1 MRGKGIM
8 RNKKFWL
15 LVIVTMLLVMTMT
28 FLFVAC
34 NNDKPVP
41 PESNPGGDPGDED
54 EWEEGGDTVTSD
66 LSAMDMFSMIGKGV
80 KVPDQVFHINAYV
93 DVQHKTDIF
102 RLDFFLTMKSDKEN
116 QLKLEVKK
124 LGSKSIAAAAA
135 KQNANNN
142 ISGETQASVDLT
154 PNVFNYNVG
163 LADGQADEIVFGF
176 YAINAD
182 AFLNVGAGKPI
193 LKLEDFNMNYTIEIL
208 KKAISLVGG
217 SLDGLLSQGTVANII
232 GLVMGMICPEK
243 AAPVVDEAAQTVSY
257 DLKIDVN
264 NFLNSLNSL
273 LSAFDVNGLLAG
285 LGVSLGFDI
294 GQLINH
300 IVGIVPKIDMSLKTT
315 FDNNDKSLQKIEMV
329 VKNNDATQGEIGANL
344 LTLSMGLNISDTAEE
359 IEIPEIVN
367 YVPFSFTNIRF
378 DIDLLL
384 NTSDKIDVGQL
395 INSLAMKTILPDKLL
410 MTEIKTG
417 LRLSVNLDL
426 DLNYDKST
434 IDNNLIALEIYLLNK
449 DLSAEADPAV
459 GLYYKDSKAYLNLGN
474 LVPNYYKG
482 KNIEIDIN
490 LDEIIQT
497 LVTKIVTAIDSGL
510 GTDGSKY
517 FGGGVLA
524 NSNNVAAIQDL
535 FTKSLNQNEATNLIL
550 GGTPTFEPQKDANGN
565 VIYNNGFPVYKIQN
579 DTTPVFSIGV
589 QNFFNGLFDIMLS
602 KQNQDFITMDDKTI
616 KIKFNNAFLS
626 AIQGMIGMT
635 IPFTLPDAI
644 KDIELRVNFEKGK
657 PLDSIVATAELGTGT
672 STLSGKLKIHN
683 LGIGYEDADLEKRVE
698 DAIKSVESTGHTS
711 SIRALLDT
719 ILGGTHIQAG
729 LSVEIKKGKY
739 NLATL
744 LAHLGMPFL
753 LKEDGSYEEV
763 MWEVTHDFK
772 ADLQL
777 VVQLALD
784 KNNSSSSQIVVEIKT
799 GAAGIAFGETEK
811 ILVAPNSTLIGLYY
825 YNNNIYIDASG
836 VKILGISLPKL
847 VINNLNLTAIL
858 NGFFG
863 SIDIN
868 LSQTVNDLL
877 SKIGLVTKQDMS
889 GSEELNGGGDVQTNA
904 LSNVFGNQSMVD
916 SGLFVRADGSPV
928 TAADSLADVKLSELG
943 EILLAVSS
951 SSITASLSFGAV
963 KTLLN
968 SVGVDLSAIDKLE
981 LPVGAEL
988 SLSRNDGFTFK
999 LEGDI
1004 CKSYNETTKQWGFNN
1019 GLAMKLE
1026 IGTANNPISIGSLA
1040 KPGGGSYAYN
1050 MQDVIGNFNQYEKDL
1065 VQAIVNTVGKSQL
1078 DASIKVSSQNVKYDL
1093 QGIINRFMAAQ
1104 GSSFPIPITLEF
1116 DEGEIELIIAL
1127 KLGLDLNNA
1136 YNTKVDL
1143 KISYIPNGATQEKT
1157 LLRFTLL
1164 NGSVIADLRGLGL
1177 IQFEMVNSPITD
1189 LIVKVFGDLVN
1200 DIGSLNLSELITDLV
1215 GEQTLKDL
1223 IDDSPSLS
1231 GSGDG
1236 GYIEIGEN
1244 PISGGDMGNIFDGID
1259 TKYQDIIKALLT
1271 GMSNRNDVIAFKF
1284 GADTLDKI
1292 FSSLLGSSLGLHL
1305 EASADADLINGEV
1318 NVGLTFDH
1326 GAIDAALKL
1335 KFSTYQ
1341 GEWSPDIDRASIPDW
1356 NASSGEQ
1363 FAKDLL
1369 NNLDVNLVMDWK
1381 SSTSATIYHHNGP
1394 QYTRLTFE
1402 KLKSDRVLTNTKS
1415 NPVAKRGTFLI
1426 TLGFNNKANY
1436 NNNNQGSFNPLVYIM
1451 LDPLASVNNARILL
1465 VKGHLVVINVVDI
1478 GNFVDIF
1485 ISLDLVGMLSD
1496 LFQGLFDQL
1505 NTAVV
1510 DTPQAA
1516 SSGGGII
1523 INKLAEEITTAAS
1536 PNGEMADRI
1545 YPKTFDEIFSN
1556 LDVISLLTRKIINAD
1571 GVVVENKGIEAKIST
1586 DGTLTARLNF
1596 NPYLLNKLIDDM
1608 MFLVFGPGTV
1618 IDIRTVEMIPGTQT
1632 FEGNYIAWIKW
1643 SRISQNAFYNSL
1655 AGALRA
1661 GNWIDSGAHKGLLVD
1676 LIWNGLGI
1684 HVNVGGLVGGLVGDI
1699 QKMIMK
1705 LLPLSVFSDAYV
1717 DLTVADGT
1725 IAKVAIALED
1735 RFDNYEGGRYL
1746 PDTIHIDNDAR
1757 NKMLGGLGQ
1766 DQVLGG
1772 DGVYNYNVANNNRGK
1787 LAPLS
1792 KHRGGG
1798 RSDQTGAWGEY
1809 FNDGRRQFLD
1819 REEYPNYDNAPFAI
1833 GTYITISNL
1842 SDSVGWD
1849 VNNNTANGV
1858 VIWDVPSKIT
1868 YDPYQ
1873 YLSKAQGL
1881 QATIES
1887 SIIGKQPSYLNG
1899 YNFQLQRA
1907 SFITATNL
1915 KMVSFTP
1922 LNGTAQILSGTYSQS
1937 QISTS
1942 GGIVSPGTYQMR
1954 LDVKF
1959 AGQDKTY
1966 SKTIEFVVLN
1976 KPNPVSQRET
1986 IKNSAGNTVTV
1997 DTIFETIEMHA
2008 YDNEPISFGLRV
2020 SDGKG
2025 GYTVR
2030 RIPADKTMMSP
2041 DSGYSFAPTTFK
2053 EHYSVNTISL
2063 PDGTKGKVVIHYL
2076 DSTIASG
2083 ITGRSNEIDVH
2094 TEYMWI
2100 EKKDKYDPHNPQ
2112 NKTTEEYVK
2121 ELVGENDGNL
2131 YFRYDDGGT
2140 GYAIGTWDERGKKV
2154 LQDEIIKRIA
2164 MSKNPAQQLQLLNGF
2179 SCNIGVSVGTG
2190 GLKQTVDINIVI
2202 LPKIVESVVIG
2213 GNDYIEVDAYQYYL
2227 YTIYSERFAE
2237 WKKKDKEYAALTAKL
2252 NGYETAKVAN
2262 ETRIA
2267 KIKNDLMMNDS
2278 FINAGGNPIIS
2289 AEQVTILEKELRD
2302 LENELERVLRYI
2314 SNTIREQ
2321 ETYIEGHEQGKQ
2333 LRDLVN
2339 EYNPYPSEV
2348 LVYFYQKIG
2357 GKDYRYSETV
2367 HVDWGTPSQEE
2378 LSKYDWRSDLTF
2390 QKKLSLD
2397 ASQYPNASVAW
2408 SQDVSVR
2415 VTNNQLTGLY
2425 FDEAMTQKVWTINP
2439 FSFTNNVENKVNN
2452 YPSEAYARFVNGS
2465 VYKLPIAWK
2474 KDIFDYMPSYELDTI
2489 QTEIC
2494 IGYDETKYKYGV
2506 GFEGNNPAAIPGL
2519 GGALQQYNVKVVVE
2533 QKVAM
2538 GIDVDGSELNPNT
2551 KFVIDP
2557 IKYHFNSG
2565 EQGLYKAFPKEV
2577 KVRYMDGSEEM
2588 LNAQWEGFN
2597 SQDIV
2602 LGGKKNLVATCKLTS
2617 DVSFDINV
2625 EVMDKS
2631 SFALTTNQYSLEV
2644 VDLDTDIVNN
2654 HRDLTYTQA
2663 MDKVA
2668 ELSDNHVYKLYPQIG
2683 IDALDFVVINGV
2695 RTYAAFGE
2703 QMNFTS
2709 FDGKYDIV
2717 ITYSEREE
2725 VRTKNI
2731 SVSSQAEHDAVKS
2744 EHDALYNGDNN
2755 YTFTA
2760 TKVMTEYVLDSTWD
2774 LSKLNYTPGYSIAK
2788 LVLKSADATEYDKAI
2803 DVIVKVESSTFVR
2816 IGEDG
2821 SVLYLNGGGNGW
2833 SDYTSHTSNYNVTVR
2848 NSAGALVNKV
2858 FEGRIDLSAFGRAN
2872 YTMILEDENNYG
2884 GRRNYIP
2891 LLFRANGDPVTF
2903 AGGKVKIYEDNGIL
2917 YYINSDPADKTKV
2930 PVTNVYTRSAT
2941 EDYTS
2946 LTQVNDGGAATLANT
2961 ARSMKITL
2969 LYGTAL
2975 SFEVDIKVHVYQYLA
2990 NN

>member
-15 LVIVTMLLVMTMT
+15 LVVITMLLVITMT

-34 NNDKPVP
+34 NNNKPENP
-41 PESNPGGDPGDED
+41 TPNPGGDPGEED
-54 EWEEGGDTVTSD
+54 EWEEGGDNVTSD

-93 DVQHKTDIF
+93 DIQHKTDIF

-163 LADGQADEIVFGF
+163 LADSQADEIVFGF

-243 AAPVVDEAAQTVSY
+243 AVPVVDEVAQTVSY

-294 GQLINH
+294 GQLVNH

-395 INSLAMKTILPDKLL
+395 INSLAMKTILPENLL
-410 MTEIKTG
+410 MAEIKTG

-434 IDNNLIALEIYLLNK
+434 IDNNLIALEIYLLNPE
-449 DLSAEADPAV
+449 LTAEADPAV

-579 DTTPVFSIGV
+579 NTTPVFSIGV

-602 KQNQDFITMDDKTI
+602 KQNQDFITMDDNTI

-644 KDIELRVNFEKGK
+644 KDIELKVNFEKGK
-657 PLDSIVATAELGTGT
+657 PLDSIVATAKLGTGT
-672 STLSGKLKIHN
+672 STLSGDLKIHN

-698 DAIKSVESTGHTS
+698 DAIKSAESTGHTS
-711 SIRALLDT
+711 SVRALLDT

-753 LKEDGSYEEV
+753 LKDDNTYEEV

-784 KNNSSSSQIVVEIKT
+784 KNNSASSQMVVEIKT
-799 GAAGIAFGETEK
+799 GAAGIAFGGNHK
-811 ILVAPNSTLIGLYY
+811 ILVAPNTTLIGLYY

-836 VKILGISLPKL
+836 IKILGISLPKL

-858 NGFFG
+858 NGFLG
-863 SIDIN
+863 SLDIN

-889 GSEELNGGGDVQTNA
+889 GNEELNGGGDVQTNA
-904 LSNVFGNQSMVD
+904 LSNDFGNQSIVD

-928 TAADSLADVKLSELG
+928 TAADSLADVKLSQLG
-943 EILLAVSS
+943 EIFLAVSS
-951 SSITASLSFGAV
+951 SSITASLSFGAI
-963 KTLLN
+963 KTLLTG
-968 SVGVDLSAIDKLE
+968 VGVDLSAIDGLE

-988 SLSRNDGFTFK
+988 SLSRNDGFTFR

-1004 CKSYNETTKQWGFNN
+1004 CKSYNENGQLVFNN
-1019 GLAMKLE
+1019 GLALKLE
-1026 IGTANNPISIGSLA
+1026 IGTPGNPISIGSLA
-1040 KPGGGSYAYN
+1040 KPDGSGSYSYN
-1050 MQDVIGNFNQYEKDL
+1050 MQSIIGNFNQYEKDL

-1143 KISYIPNGATQEKT
+1143 KISYIPNGSTQEKT
-1157 LLRFTLL
+1157 LLRFALL

-1236 GYIEIGEN
+1236 GYIEIGET

-1284 GADTLDKI
+1284 GADALDKV

-1305 EASADADLINGEV
+1305 EASAEADLINGEV
-1318 NVGLTFDH
+1318 NVGLKFDH

-1335 KFSTYQ
+1335 KFSTYT

-1356 NASSGEQ
+1356 DASSGEQ

-1381 SSTSATIYHHNGP
+1381 SSTSATIYHHHGP

-1465 VKGHLVVINVVDI
+1465 VKGHLVVINIVDI
-1478 GNFVDIF
+1478 GNFIDIF

-1523 INKLAEEITTAAS
+1523 INKLAEEITAAAE
-1536 PNGEMADRI
+1536 PNGEMADRT

-1586 DGTLTARLNF
+1586 DGTLTARVNF

-1618 IDIRTVEMIPGTQT
+1618 IDIRTVEMIPGTRT
-1632 FEGNYIAWIKW
+1632 FEGNYMAWIKW

-1661 GNWIDSGAHKGLLVD
+1661 GNWIDAGAHKGLLID
-1676 LIWNGLGI
+1676 LIWNGLGV
-1684 HVNVGGLVGGLVGDI
+1684 HVNVGGLIGGLVGDI

-1735 RFDNYEGGRYL
+1735 RFDNYDSSGRYL

-1757 NKMLGGLGQ
+1757 NKMLAGLGQ
-1766 DQVLGG
+1766 DQVLSG
-1772 DGVYNYNVANNNRGK
+1772 DGVYNYNVTNNNRGK
-1787 LAPLS
+1787 IAPFS
-1792 KHRGGG
+1792 KHRGGS
-1798 RSDQTGAWGEY
+1798 RTDQTGAWGEY
-1809 FNDGRRQFLD
+1809 FNDGRRQHLD
-1819 REEYPNYDNAPFAI
+1819 QEEYPNYDGAPFAI

-1873 YLSKAQGL
+1873 YLNKEQGL
-1881 QATIES
+1881 KATIDS
-1887 SIIGKQPSYLNG
+1887 SVIGKQPSYLNG

-1907 SFITATNL
+1907 SFITAANL

-1922 LNGTAQILSGTYSQS
+1922 LNGAAQTISGTYSPDK
-1937 QISTS
+1937 IAES
-1942 GGIVSPGTYQMR
+1942 GGSVTPGTYKIR
-1954 LDVKF
+1954 LDVTF
-1959 AGQDKTY
+1959 AGQSTRY
-1966 SKTIEFVVLN
+1966 SKEIDFVVLN
-1976 KPNPVSQRET
+1976 KPATVTQQET
-1986 IKNSAGNTVTV
+1986 IKNSTGQQVTV
-1997 DTIFETIEMHA
+1997 DTIFETIEIHA

-2020 SDGKG
+2020 SNGQG

-2030 RIPADKTMMSP
+2030 RIPADKTRLAP
-2041 DSGYSFAPTTFK
+2041 DPGYSFAPTTFR
-2053 EHYSVNTISL
+2053 EHYSVNTITL
-2063 PDGTKGKVVIHYL
+2063 PDGTRGKIVIHYL

-2100 EKKDKYDPHNPQ
+2100 KQKDKYDPHNPQ

-2140 GYAIGTWDERGKKV
+2140 GYAIGTWDVQGKRT
-2154 LQDEIIKRIA
+2154 LQTEITRRIA
-2164 MSKNPAQQLQLLNGF
+2164 LFESADPARQLELLNGF
-2179 SCNIGVSVGTG
+2179 SCDIGVSVGTG
-2190 GLKQTVDINIVI
+2190 GLKQSVNINIVI
-2202 LPKIVESVVIG
+2202 LPKLVESVVIG

-2227 YTIYSERFAE
+2227 YTIYSERLAE
-2237 WKKKDKEYAALTAKL
+2237 WKREDKDYAALTVKL
-2252 NGYETAKVAN
+2252 NGYEQAKTDL
-2262 ETRIA
+2262 ET
-2267 KIKNDLMMNDS
+2267 KIEPLKNALVLDDMT
-2278 FINAGGNPIIS
+2278 GNLLPENR
-2289 AEQVTILEKELRD
+2289 AEVEKKLRD
-2302 LENELERVLRYI
+2302 FENELERVLRYI

-2348 LVYFYQKIG
+2348 LVYFYQKIS

-2367 HVDWGTPSQEE
+2367 HVDWGTPNAEE

-2408 SQDVSVR
+2408 SQNVSVR
-2415 VTNNQLTGLY
+2415 VTNNQITGLY

-2439 FSFTNNVENKVNN
+2439 FSFANNAENNVNN

-2474 KDIFDYMPSYELDTI
+2474 KDIFDYVPSYELDTI

-2494 IGYDETKYKYGV
+2494 IGYDETKYTYGEGFV
-2506 GFEGNNPAAIPGL
+2506 GGSPVAIQGL
-2519 GGALQQYNVKVVVE
+2519 TGALQQYNVKVVVE

-2557 IKYHFNSG
+2557 IKYHFNSD

-2588 LNAQWEGFN
+2588 LNAQWVGFN

-2644 VDLDTDIVNN
+2644 VDLDNDAVTN

-2663 MDKVA
+2663 MNIVA
-2668 ELSDNHVYKLYPQIG
+2668 GLTDSQVSKLYPQIG

-2695 RTYAAFGE
+2695 RTYTAFGE

-2717 ITYSEREE
+2717 ITYSEGAET
-2725 VRTKNI
+2725 RTKNI
-2731 SVSSQAEHDAVKS
+2731 SVSSQAEHDAVKE
-2744 EHDALYNGDNN
+2744 EHDALYVRDAN

-2788 LVLKSADATEYDKAI
+2788 LVLKSADEAKYDKAI
-2803 DVIVKVESSTFVR
+2803 DIIVEVENSTFVR

-2833 SDYTSHTSNYNVTVR
+2833 SDHTSHTSNYNVTVR

-2858 FEGRIDLSAFGRAN
+2858 FEGRIDLSSFGRTN

-2884 GRRNYIP
+2884 GRRNYVP
-2891 LLFRANGDPVTF
+2891 LLFRQDGSPVTVVD
-2903 AGGKVKIYEDNGIL
+2903 GQVKIYEDNGIL
-2917 YYINSDPADKTKV
+2917 YHINADPNDTNKV
-2930 PVTNVYTRSAT
+2930 PVDNVYTRSAT
-2941 EDYTS
+2941 EDIS
-2946 LTQVNDGGAATLANT
+2946 GLKQVNGGGAATLANT
-2961 ARSMKITL
+2961 AMSMKITL

-2975 SFEVDIKVHVYQYLA
+2975 SFEVNINVHVYQYIA